1 MIYEED
7 ETENAANMRL
17 YLAVAALML
26 VLLAHAEAQE
36 EPTIEQHFATF
47 QTKVME
53 LGKDLS
59 EKATAAFKKLEES
72 EFATKTKSWFDEQ
85 MTKLKDTFSK

>member
-1 MIYEED
+1 
-7 ETENAANMRL
+7 MRL

-36 EPTIEQHFATF
+36 EPTIEQHFANF

-72 EFATKTKSWFDEQ
+72 EFATKTTNWFNEQ
-85 MTKLKDTFSK
+85 MSKIKDAFTK